1 VTDQCYHHCNNIQTL
16 EVVLNAIPA
25 PYLIFLG
32 DAPHAKTAQG
42 VRDWRPELCLG
53 QHRYPASQLDL
64 GLPEM
69 TIEQAI
75 AAGART
81 LLLGAA
87 PAGGA
92 LPHHWLASLEQA
104 LDAGLDIA
112 NGLHTRLNA
121 IEPLRSRADRLGR
134 RLYDV
139 RHPDRDFQIGD
150 FAPRTGWRVLT
161 VGTDCAVGK
170 MYTALAVEREMRRR
184 GWDADFRATGQT
196 GILISGSGVSVDA
209 VISDFVSAAS
219 VSLSPPAPNDHWDII
234 EGQGSLFHP
243 AYAGVTLGLVHGSQ
257 PDAMILCAD
266 PTRETIG
273 EFVHYPQPSLDVCID
288 AYERAARLTN
298 ASAKVIGISLNTSCM
313 AEKEAQILLD
323 RTADASGLPCV
334 DPVRTGVVRLVD
346 ELAAISPAVR

>member
-1 VTDQCYHHCNNIQTL
+1 MESILTR
-16 EVVLNAIPA
+16 IPA
-25 PYLIFLG
+25 PYLLFLG

-42 VRDWRPELCLG
+42 VRDWRPELCVG
-53 QHRYPASQLDL
+53 QYRYVGSSLDL
-64 GLPEM
+64 GLPDM
-69 TIEQAI
+69 TVEAAH
-75 AAGART
+75 AAGVRT

-92 LPHHWLASLEQA
+92 LPEHWIASLEQA

-121 IEPLRSRADRLGR
+121 IEPLRTRAERLGR

-139 RHPDRDFQIGD
+139 RHPDRDFPIGD
-150 FAPRTGWRVLT
+150 FAPRTGRRVLT
-161 VGTDCAVGK
+161 VGADCAVGK
-170 MYTALAVEREMRRR
+170 MYTALAVEREMLER
-184 GWDADFRATGQT
+184 GWNADFRATGQT
-196 GILISGSGVSVDA
+196 GIMIAGSGVSVDA

-219 VSLSPPAPNDHWDII
+219 ASLSPAAEDDHWDIV

-273 EFVHYPQPSLDVCID
+273 EFVHYPQPDLGICID

-298 ASAKVIGISLNTSCM
+298 PAARVVGISLNTSRLSEVD
-313 AEKEAQILLD
+313 AFALLKLTSEKHE
-323 RTADASGLPCV
+323 LPCV
-334 DPVRTGVVRLVD
+334 DPFRTGVVPIVD
-346 ELAAISPAVR
+346 ALAMISPAFR